1 MSFLSLLVNIKSL
14 IFLAPK
20 EDSSVPGTGVG
31 GGAEVVVG
39 VWGPYITIWLLQSIL
54 KQGY

>member
-1 MSFLSLLVNIKSL
+1 MLVNIKSL

-39 VWGPYITIWLLQSIL
+39 VWGPYITVRLLPINF
-54 KQGY
+54 K